1 MCKCKYREGM
11 EFKIGDIPV
20 DPCLYKTEKILT
32 NCTVELTRCK
42 KCGHYEISWYRT
54 AATEE
59 VPEEN
64 WDDVRIPYHD

>member
-11 EFKIGDIPV
+11 ELKIGDIPV
-20 DPCLYKTEKILT
+20 DPCLYETEKILT

-42 KCGHYEISWYRT
+42 NCGHYEISWYRT
-54 AATEE
+54 ATTEE